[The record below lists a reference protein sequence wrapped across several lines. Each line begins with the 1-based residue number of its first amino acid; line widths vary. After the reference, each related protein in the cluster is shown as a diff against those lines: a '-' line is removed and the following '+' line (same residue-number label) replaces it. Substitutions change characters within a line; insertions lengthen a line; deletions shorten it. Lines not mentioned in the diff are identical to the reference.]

1 MHVDDKFVHL
11 LKLMVGRRD
20 NETHTLVDRLKI
32 AIRHH
37 AGDFNNDMPIEVKT
51 RHFEV
56 YPYQHVVVCHKVSVT
71 TAAHAETGVP
81 SMESL
86 ALLVSAIL
94 LFTIMMGPISI
105 LLSRVPNPAARIFGY
120 ISGGLGIV
128 AGVFLL
134 MSVSSRGA
142 TLIGLLSAGLAGFGL
157 YLNFKRRAEQR
168 D

>member
-1 MHVDDKFVHL
+1 
-11 LKLMVGRRD
+11 
-20 NETHTLVDRLKI
+20 
-32 AIRHH
+32 
-37 AGDFNNDMPIEVKT
+37 
-51 RHFEV
+51 
-56 YPYQHVVVCHKVSVT
+56 
-71 TAAHAETGVP
+71 
-81 SMESL
+81 MESL

-157 YLNFKRRAEQR
+157 YLNIKRRADQR